1 VKIFDGVISKRIKD
15 WKLPDF
21 APLADPIGRS
31 VLISLFVDFSHAIQ
45 PGGLTDTHR
54 RLVANLTKPKICTAV
69 HIFLENILEHPRPS
83 ENIIYIFSLNNILC
97 VRYTY
102 YFVRQ

>member
-1 VKIFDGVISKRIKD
+1 LLQHFTLKASLIITPALAVHATATTEEEDMSEA
-15 WKLPDF
+15 KLKVEKKGGRR
-21 APLADPIGRS
+21 PLR
-31 VLISLFVDFSHAIQ
+31 
-45 PGGLTDTHR
+45 
-54 RLVANLTKPKICTAV
+54 NYLTKPKICTAV

-97 VRYTY
+97 VRYKY